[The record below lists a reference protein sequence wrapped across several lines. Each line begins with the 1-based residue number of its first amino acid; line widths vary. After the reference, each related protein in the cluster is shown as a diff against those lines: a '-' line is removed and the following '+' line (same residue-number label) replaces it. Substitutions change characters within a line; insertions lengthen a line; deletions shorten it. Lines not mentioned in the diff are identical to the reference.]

1 MKADRRHI
9 IASCIFLLSIISLIA
24 ALSVSSYAALRPV
37 SGYARDYDGPVMTT
51 IDGEYVGMEYT
62 PIIRKDLRPFARLIY
77 SITIPDYVKDGEA
90 VAIRLNSTKFNVY
103 LEQTLLYSYYPEAG
117 EEGRPEYGYGT
128 TFYIPLPDSSVNKE
142 LRIEAVVEPAVSGIN
157 LAFIKFGD
165 FASLEVETLFWEIE
179 PLIISYTLSFMA
191 FIAFLAFCFAKET
204 DTRKSLL
211 SSAFLLMLLSLWLF
225 FQSRSRQYIVENTVL
240 PATVSNFCIFFL
252 PYALYNYFIY
262 NYPLRKERKLRGFYF
277 TSLIFIACYYI
288 VGILSF
294 IGVYGYSECL
304 TLATTFV
311 LAYAA
316 LLFLY
321 VCYLFFAE
329 KEKVGIFLIIIS
341 IMIVSFLIEW
351 ILLILKIG
359 LNTSVTLEV
368 LACST
373 VAILFK
379 SLSVYLLET
388 KERAEKEAALTAVY
402 RDPLT
407 MLRNRSSYD
416 SIITQPWHGERF
428 VDVYVIDV
436 NNLKHVN
443 DSQGHSAGN
452 MLLKEVAEAIIG
464 TFPYFN
470 QLGYRTG
477 GDEFVVFS
485 PSSPDRSPEILTE
498 RLKSKLSSKHG
509 DNVVSIGY
517 VRIDTKKV
525 KLRDAVDLADGR
537 MYDDKKSEKNF

>member
-9 IASCIFLLSIISLIA
+9 IASCIFLLSIVSLIA

-77 SITIPDYVKDGEA
+77 SITIPDYVEDGEA

-191 FIAFLAFCFAKET
+191 FIAFLAFCFAKEA

-211 SSAFLLMLLSLWLF
+211 SSAFLLMLLSLGLF

-277 TSLIFIACYYI
+277 TSLIFIACYYV

-329 KEKVGIFLIIIS
+329 KEKR
-341 IMIVSFLIEW
+341 
-351 ILLILKIG
+351 
-359 LNTSVTLEV
+359 
-368 LACST
+368 
-373 VAILFK
+373 
-379 SLSVYLLET
+379 LS
-388 KERAEKEAALTAVY
+388 R
-402 RDPLT
+402 
-407 MLRNRSSYD
+407 
-416 SIITQPWHGERF
+416 
-428 VDVYVIDV
+428 
-436 NNLKHVN
+436 
-443 DSQGHSAGN
+443 
-452 MLLKEVAEAIIG
+452 
-464 TFPYFN
+464 
-470 QLGYRTG
+470 
-477 GDEFVVFS
+477 
-485 PSSPDRSPEILTE
+485 
-498 RLKSKLSSKHG
+498 
-509 DNVVSIGY
+509 
-517 VRIDTKKV
+517 
-525 KLRDAVDLADGR
+525 
-537 MYDDKKSEKNF
+537 

>member
-1 MKADRRHI
+1 
-9 IASCIFLLSIISLIA
+9 
-24 ALSVSSYAALRPV
+24 
-37 SGYARDYDGPVMTT
+37 
-51 IDGEYVGMEYT
+51 
-62 PIIRKDLRPFARLIY
+62 
-77 SITIPDYVKDGEA
+77 
-90 VAIRLNSTKFNVY
+90 
-103 LEQTLLYSYYPEAG
+103 
-117 EEGRPEYGYGT
+117 
-128 TFYIPLPDSSVNKE
+128 
-142 LRIEAVVEPAVSGIN
+142 
-157 LAFIKFGD
+157 
-165 FASLEVETLFWEIE
+165 
-179 PLIISYTLSFMA
+179 
-191 FIAFLAFCFAKET
+191 
-204 DTRKSLL
+204 
-211 SSAFLLMLLSLWLF
+211 
-225 FQSRSRQYIVENTVL
+225 
-240 PATVSNFCIFFL
+240 
-252 PYALYNYFIY
+252 
-262 NYPLRKERKLRGFYF
+262 
-277 TSLIFIACYYI
+277 
-288 VGILSF
+288 
-294 IGVYGYSECL
+294 
-304 TLATTFV
+304 
-311 LAYAA
+311 
-316 LLFLY
+316 
-321 VCYLFFAE
+321 
-329 KEKVGIFLIIIS
+329 
-341 IMIVSFLIEW
+341 MIVSFLIEW

-537 MYDDKKSEKNF
+537 MYDDKKK